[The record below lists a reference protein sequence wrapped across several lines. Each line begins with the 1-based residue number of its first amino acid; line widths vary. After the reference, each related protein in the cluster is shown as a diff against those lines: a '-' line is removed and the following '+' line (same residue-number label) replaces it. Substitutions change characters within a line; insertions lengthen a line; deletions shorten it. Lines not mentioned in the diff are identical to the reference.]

1 MSGEVNTNVYKDP
14 YGNTAESIKYHSD
27 GSEIK
32 NGITTFADPNMHAV
46 VYDGTPDISVFLDK
60 ITGKKYSEEQINEF
74 IINAD
79 RQNDDIE
86 YNGTRSEKL
95 VAGLEVGDV
104 IILDSNNV
112 KKVNQYKLELKE
124 KEQKEEINEKIKK
137 QEEKIAT
144 MKKNA
149 WSAGIGIAGVAA
161 TVGLA
166 FVGWPWAV
174 GAAALTGAVYGIRY
188 VVNNFK
194 EENAKLDELI
204 QQQQA

>member
-1 MSGEVNTNVYKDP
+1 MSGEVSTNVYTDP
-14 YGNTAESIKYHSD
+14 YGNTAESVRYHSD

-46 VYDGTPDISVFLDK
+46 VYDGTPDISVFLGNK
-60 ITGKKYSEEQINEF
+60 TGKQYSENQIKDF
-74 IINAD
+74 IANAD
-79 RQNDDIE
+79 RQDDDMQ

-104 IILDSNNV
+104 IILDPNNV

-124 KEQKEEINEKIKK
+124 KEQKEEINKQIKDQKEKLAKM
-137 QEEKIAT
+137 E
-144 MKKNA
+144 KNA

-161 TVGLA
+161 TAGLA
-166 FVGWPWAV
+166 FIGWPWAL
-174 GAAALTGAVYGIRY
+174 GAAALTGVVYGIRY

-204 QQQQA
+204 QQQE